1 MPDMSAHTDLAPATG
16 SAVPDQAGGPPDL
29 GRMLVV
35 VPAYNEAGRVGRVIA
50 DLHAALPTADVLVV
64 NDGSA
69 DATAAEAVAAGAHV
83 ITLPVNLGYGAA
95 LQTGYKYAVRHHYD
109 VVGQIDA
116 DGQHR
121 PEHFPL
127 LLERLT
133 RPEVDVVLGS
143 RFLDRDGHYR
153 PSVAR
158 KLGIGLFG
166 RLATAMTRQHVS
178 DPTSGFQAMRL
189 DVARF
194 FCTDVYPADYPDA
207 DILILLHRSGFR
219 VSEVPVQMEASPEGK
234 SMHRGHRSFY
244 YVYKM
249 MLSIL
254 VTVLRPRSG
263 RRD

>member
-1 MPDMSAHTDLAPATG
+1 MAEMGTHTDIAPAAPVAPP
-16 SAVPDQAGGPPDL
+16 AVSDF

-35 VPAYNEAGRVGRVIA
+35 IPAFNEAGRVGTVIR
-50 DLHAALPTADVLVV
+50 DLRGALPTIDVLVI
-64 NDGSA
+64 NDGSS
-69 DATAAEAVAAGAHV
+69 DTTAAEAAAAGAHV
-83 ITLPVNLGYGAA
+83 VTLPVNLGYGAA
-95 LQTGYKYAVRHHYD
+95 LQTGYKYAVRHDYD

-121 PEHFPL
+121 AEHFPL
-127 LLERLT
+127 LLEQLQ
-133 RPEVDVVLGS
+133 RPGVDVVLGS

-153 PSVAR
+153 PSVAK

-234 SMHRGHRSFY
+234 SMHRGHKSLY

-263 RRD
+263 RD

>member
-1 MPDMSAHTDLAPATG
+1 MSAHTVAPSGPAPGTP
-16 SAVPDQAGGPPDL
+16 AAGAEL

-35 VPAYNEAGRVGRVIA
+35 IPAYNEAGRVGRVVA
-50 DLHAALPTADVLVV
+50 DLRAALPAADVLVV

-69 DATAAEAVAAGAHV
+69 DATAAEAAEAGAHV

-127 LLERLT
+127 LLERLAGA
-133 RPEVDVVLGS
+133 EVDVVLGS

-153 PSVAR
+153 SSVAR

-219 VSEVPVQMEASPEGK
+219 VSEVPVQMEASPAGK

-254 VTVLRPRSG
+254 VTVLRPRAGG
-263 RRD
+263 RD

>member
-1 MPDMSAHTDLAPATG
+1 MPEMSARTEIAPAAT
-16 SAVPDQAGGPPDL
+16 AAPPAEPDL

-35 VPAYNEAGRVGRVIA
+35 VPAYNEAGRVGAVIE
-50 DLHAALPTADVLVV
+50 DLRTALPAADVLVV

-69 DATAAEAVAAGAHV
+69 DATAAEASAAGALV
-83 ITLPVNLGYGAA
+83 VTLPVNLGYGAA
-95 LQTGYKYAVRHHYD
+95 LQTGYKYAVRHRYG

-121 PEHFPL
+121 AEHFPL
-127 LLERLT
+127 LLDKLRT
-133 RPEVDVVLGS
+133 PGVDVVLGS
-143 RFLDRDGHYR
+143 RFLDRDGHYK
-153 PSVAR
+153 PSAAR
-158 KLGIGLFG
+158 KVGIGLFG
-166 RLATAMTRQHVS
+166 RLATVMTRQHVS

-207 DILILLHRSGFR
+207 DILILLHRSGFQ
-219 VSEVPVQMEASPEGK
+219 VTEVPVQMEASPEGK
-234 SMHRGHRSFY
+234 SMHKGHRSIY

-263 RRD
+263 DRS